1 MRLEGA
7 LARAL
12 RRSQLLEAACAAVQ
26 VLPAVQPMEERAEE
40 SGTPA
45 VLGRPLRERGDVHE
59 GCDDDDELKGS
70 AAPDPAGAI
79 LDPPGEER
87 AVRIELEKKRL
98 AARRAPP
105 EHQLEAV
112 YARHGDAELALARV
126 ETLVEKGEA
135 VADPAQLVGGAERR
149 KTSRVRVSPGV
160 RDEGSKL
167 RKGPRVKRRSAQLLA
182 PIASTNPSAASRSER
197 GAMARLSRGG
207 SARG

>member
-12 RRSQLLEAACAAVQ
+12 RRSQLLEAACATVQ

-45 VLGRPLRERGDVHE
+45 VLGRPIRERGDVHE

-79 LDPPGEER
+79 LDPPREER
-87 AVRIELEKKRL
+87 AVRVELEKQRL

-126 ETLVEKGEA
+126 ETLVEKA
-135 VADPAQLVGGAERR
+135 KPSPIRLSLSGGPSAER
-149 KTSRVRVSPGV
+149 TSRVRVSPGV

-167 RKGPRVKRRSAQLLA
+167 RKGPRVKRRSAQPLV
-182 PIASTNPSAASRSER
+182 PIASTNPNAASRS
-197 GAMARLSRGG
+197 AREP
-207 SARG
+207 